1 MNQLLDRD
9 CSILVIFFLLESR
22 KNELTWWPL
31 WQLWAQSVFCLHH
44 AGISSYPSSG
54 CYWISAGQ
62 REKAGWKYEI
72 ILITFDNLIPVFR
85 DFFTLLHRSVSKW
98 GEFLNLTSP
107 PTFTLQVCTSLSSS
121 TTNGTCYTASECSS
135 KGGSADGNCAAG
147 FGVCCKYWWFYH

>member
-22 KNELTWWPL
+22 KKELTWWPL
-31 WQLWAQSVFCLHH
+31 WQLSAQSVFCLHH

-72 ILITFDNLIPVFR
+72 IFITFDNLIPVFR

-107 PTFTLQVCTSLSSS
+107 PYLYLTGVHLSELQHNQWYLLHSIRVQLQGGLCGWKLCRRIWSLL
-121 TTNGTCYTASECSS
+121 
-135 KGGSADGNCAAG
+135 
-147 FGVCCKYWWFYH
+147 